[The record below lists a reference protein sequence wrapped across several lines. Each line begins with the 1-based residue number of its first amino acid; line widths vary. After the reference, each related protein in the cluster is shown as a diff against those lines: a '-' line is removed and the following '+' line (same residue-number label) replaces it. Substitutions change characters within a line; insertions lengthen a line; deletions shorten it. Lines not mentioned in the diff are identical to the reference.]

1 MMRGKKKVKKVFRYH
16 TGYIGHMR
24 EIKYANFM
32 EDKPEQI
39 VRFHNCRLR
48 GVWTNRCLKTDCVKR
63 GWRNCKFTG
72 LMKHL
77 TNSYLMYLF
86 FILVHFGKRE
96 WGDKGN

>member
-39 VRFHNCRLR
+39 VRFLNCRLR
-48 GVWTNRCLKTDCVKR
+48 GV
-63 GWRNCKFTG
+63 
-72 LMKHL
+72 
-77 TNSYLMYLF
+77 
-86 FILVHFGKRE
+86 
-96 WGDKGN
+96 